1 MSMLMWSDS
10 LSVSI
15 AEIDEQH
22 KGLVEMVN
30 RVHDL
35 LVSGE
40 SARPQVLEVIEDMRR
55 YSVEHF
61 GTEERYMD
69 QYEYPEAPAHK
80 LKHQEFIDKVTEIE
94 SGCAAGTCVLT
105 MDILNYLSEWLVTH
119 INDTDKKM
127 GEFLRAK
134 LG

>member
-40 SARPQVLEVIEDMRR
+40 SGRPQVLDVIEDMRR

-69 QYEYPEAPAHK
+69 QFEYPEAPAHK

-94 SGCAAGTCVLT
+94 SGCANGACVLT

-127 GEFLRAK
+127 GEFLKDK